1 MLQEIND
8 TNFNQLVILSKS
20 NKPILVDFWA
30 PWCAPC
36 KSLSILLEE
45 IYTNEYKKKAL
56 FFKLNVDDNPKYSDR
71 YKIRSIPTMIFFKD
85 GKKKDMHI
93 GVATKEDIR
102 EKLNKLI

>member
-8 TNFNQLVILSKS
+8 TNFDEFVILSKS

-45 IYTNEYKKKAL
+45 IFVNEYKTKAL
-56 FFKLNVDDNPKYSDR
+56 FFKLNVDNNPKYSDK
-71 YKIRSIPTMIFFKD
+71 YKIRSIPTMIFFKN
-85 GKKKDMHI
+85 GEQKDIHI
-93 GVATKEDIR
+93 GISSKEDIR
-102 EKLNKLI
+102 YKLNKLI